1 MSIFASVDG
10 NIVPGAEARVSVL
23 DNGFTFGDSVYET
36 LRTVDRRPLRLAPH
50 LVRLRQSAERLGI
63 ALPVGDAELTAR
75 LRALIERAGHRDSY
89 IRFIVS
95 RGVGDISYNFERVK
109 GPTVVIVVKPFE
121 GYPPAYHAEGVALA
135 VVSVRRNH
143 RLALDPAIKS
153 CNLLNNILAMRE
165 AQAKGALEAVL
176 LNQDGEVAECAG
188 SNIFAVRGGRVVTPP
203 LSAGIL
209 PGVTRDIVLELAAG
223 GRFDVREETLTVDA
237 LMSADEVFISSSLKD
252 VMPVRRIDGK
262 TIGAG
267 RPGSITQAIAEA
279 FREALPRLCEPL

>member
-36 LRTVDRRPLRLAPH
+36 LRTVDGRPLRLAPH

-63 ALPVGDAELTAR
+63 ALPIDDAEIAAR
-75 LRALIERAGHRDSY
+75 LRALLERAGHRNAY

-95 RGVGDISYNFERVK
+95 RGVGDISYNFERVQ

-121 GYPPAYHAEGVALA
+121 GYPPAYHDEGVALA
-135 VVSVRRNH
+135 LVSVRRNH

-165 AQAKGALEAVL
+165 AQ
-176 LNQDGEVAECAG
+176 
-188 SNIFAVRGGRVVTPP
+188 
-203 LSAGIL
+203 
-209 PGVTRDIVLELAAG
+209 
-223 GRFDVREETLTVDA
+223 
-237 LMSADEVFISSSLKD
+237 
-252 VMPVRRIDGK
+252 
-262 TIGAG
+262 
-267 RPGSITQAIAEA
+267 
-279 FREALPRLCEPL
+279 